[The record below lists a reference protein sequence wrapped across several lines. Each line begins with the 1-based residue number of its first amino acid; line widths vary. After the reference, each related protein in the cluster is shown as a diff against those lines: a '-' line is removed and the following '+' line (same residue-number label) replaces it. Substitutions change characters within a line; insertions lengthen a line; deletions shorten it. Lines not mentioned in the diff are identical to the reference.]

1 MRLLL
6 RLALAA
12 ADSGF
17 VLERADDGSITMP
30 RRVLFVERVR
40 ASPSAGSLIP
50 GGVRHQFMRM
60 LCERALLN
68 RRRQCRRLHP

>member
-30 RRVLFVERVR
+30 RRVLFVERV
-40 ASPSAGSLIP
+40 
-50 GGVRHQFMRM
+50 VH
-60 LCERALLN
+60 
-68 RRRQCRRLHP
+68 RRRRAV